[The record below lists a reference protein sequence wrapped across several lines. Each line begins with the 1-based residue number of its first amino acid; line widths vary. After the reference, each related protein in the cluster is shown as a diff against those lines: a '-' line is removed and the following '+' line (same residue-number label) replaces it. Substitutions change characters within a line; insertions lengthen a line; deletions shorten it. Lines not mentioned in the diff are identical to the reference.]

1 MKDTSADPTT
11 NGQFTRNG
19 NDVKVYTDGGVKNL
33 SDIGSGGGGA
43 NTALSNLSSVSVN
56 ATIDMNNNN
65 IEDASWV
72 QTTQLTVGATGA
84 SIGGDTEITG
94 DLNPNVS
101 LSHDLGINAKRW
113 NNCYVNT
120 LTCGEAGFSGEV
132 VVQDD
137 VRPNTNGT
145 GSNLGS
151 SSFYYQYAYLKL
163 PTLGRFYTNAVS
175 INGKMNFANNWSTDT
190 SLPASPSGKI
200 KININND
207 PSTDY
212 YIYYYSS

>member
-1 MKDTSADPTT
+1 
-11 NGQFTRNG
+11 
-19 NDVKVYTDGGVKNL
+19 
-33 SDIGSGGGGA
+33 
-43 NTALSNLSSVSVN
+43 
-56 ATIDMNNNN
+56 
-65 IEDASWV
+65 
-72 QTTQLTVGATGA
+72 
-84 SIGGDTEITG
+84 DTEITG
-94 DLNPNVS
+94 DLNPNAS
-101 LSHDLGINAKRW
+101 LSHDLGISAKRW

-120 LTCGEAGFSGEV
+120 LTCGAGGFQSII
-132 VVQDD
+132 VQGD

-145 GSNLGS
+145 GSDLGS